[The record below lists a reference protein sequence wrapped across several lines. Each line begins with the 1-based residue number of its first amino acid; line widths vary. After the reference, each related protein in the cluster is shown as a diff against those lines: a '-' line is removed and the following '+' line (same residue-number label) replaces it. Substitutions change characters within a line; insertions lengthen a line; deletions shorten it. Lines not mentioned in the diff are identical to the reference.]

1 MHKTISSLFLL
12 LLIPCLCFSEE
23 NQTFPDMRLGANSE
37 PLTSV
42 YNCVNVVTGDFFLS
56 DNALQVNAVVPLRYN
71 RSYDTGDGRENPP
84 QGRGFGT
91 ELPLKIHGIVP
102 YKTVQNVSEC
112 KISIEEQ
119 EGASVIYK
127 GRMGSGFTQA
137 VAESTSLNKHGYTNY
152 ATAGIPGCDCIK
164 KRTIDFTGYVFNGH
178 RYDQNGELYR
188 ANEILGGTCQLKL
201 GSGGL
206 RTYYNKPGY
215 QQSWRLNEER
225 LPNGHRIFYEYD
237 QHGDLSRMRA
247 TNPSG
252 TLTFSTIDI
261 NNGRITSSDG
271 QTLQY
276 DMHILKCHYKDQ
288 NPSTL
293 FVKSITSPD
302 GVTCHLHYNYVEKKG
317 GKGRWRKLLRID
329 DPDRTRLQINY
340 GEIKVSQ
347 LLAPAG
353 QGNALVPIASFA
365 YAPAHTD
372 VYDALGARTTYHFT
386 PEKRITAIWR
396 MIKHQVLSKT
406 CFFWETNE
414 PHQGY
419 LLAKGVA
426 TADDRFLYCSVAT
439 YDRGN
444 IVQDDLYGN
453 LTGNAPPSFKLN
465 GNHRPNEPTECF
477 SRYITYSTDG
487 FNLALHEQ
495 TSDGLLTDYSYLPN
509 TNLVTS
515 ILNGN
520 SSGYY
525 HREFRSYS
533 NDHLLTETI
542 VDDGISANPNDLTG
556 VTSRTFTAITPRLEG
571 PAIGFP
577 KTTIEGYI
585 DLQTGDRKQLKRI
598 EHEYN
603 NQNLLTRQIVY
614 DAEDIFAYSLQFAY
628 DAKRNLVEQTDALGQ
643 VVRMRYDIYNNKIEE
658 EHLNSGFRTTFTYD
672 AVNRLIKTE
681 EHHSDGTHLA
691 IHYAYDLVGN
701 KISETDRYGN
711 LTRFQYDTLG
721 NQIAVIYP
729 ETEGRAEQQ
738 RTVRKEYNQLDQL
751 TAVIDQ
757 NGNRTTTTYNVR
769 GQPVCICYPDG
780 SEERNQYHLNGTVEK
795 KWEKEGLCHHYIYDG
810 CNRVVETQT
819 SDTNGKLQYRTFRR
833 YRGAQLISET
843 DPMGVETKY
852 AYDGAGRK
860 VLEVKG
866 NQKTTYS
873 YDSLGRLSITKQ
885 WSGESDYIAQ
895 IQCYDTLDRFIEL
908 RTEDAYGTVFSKE
921 TYAYDRLGNQTLTT
935 TYDSESTYAV
945 TQTHF
950 NSQGQATEQVDALGN
965 VTHITYCDKFYE
977 KTITDPLGNIQHE
990 TYDALHRV
998 IKIEKR
1004 NPFGITTA
1012 LQTFGYDAV
1021 GNKNVQRETVFVNG
1035 AATHDYIIRWEHDSM
1050 GRVVYTSESGGDELT
1065 KTTLQCY
1072 DRFGRLLTITKPD
1085 GITLRHTYD
1094 SLGHLQTLVSS
1105 DGTISYS
1112 YAYDLNSNLLQS
1124 HDLVAGQ
1131 TTTRQYDTLNH
1142 LVGETLATGLTS
1154 SYLYDSLG
1162 HIEQVHLPDTTT
1174 ITYTYE
1180 GPHLKSVSRSDY
1192 THIYRQHDWRGCELQ
1207 SQLIGNAG
1215 TRHCNYD
1222 ALERLSLS
1230 HTTAF
1235 TEEIPNGGY
1244 DSVGNLVSATVRD
1257 NLGAT
1262 TGQYRYSDLNQ
1273 LISET
1278 GSTTHTYQYDSIDN
1292 RVLKDNATYRIS
1304 RLNQVLDD
1312 SETIYRYDL
1321 NGNLLQKTVEDQ
1333 VTRYTYD
1340 ALNRLTAVETPTL
1353 SVTYTYDSFGRR
1365 LSKQTPDLFETY
1377 LYQGQREIGAMT
1389 NGVIAQLRVLGSGKG
1404 AELGAAIAIELNGIL
1419 YASLHDHRG
1428 NICTLL
1434 DAQSGQVAG
1443 TYRYSAFGELAA
1455 TEGIACPWGF
1465 ASKRFDAETG
1475 FIYFG
1480 KRYYSPSL
1488 GRWITPDPIGFTDG
1502 PNLYAYVHN
1511 NPMCMF
1517 DAYGLSA
1524 CGIATAGSSESH
1536 RSRGASYPSGCMPE
1550 RLCKHR
1556 SSFRSAGE
1564 RFRDFCIEG
1573 KNHWDQ
1579 LHPRAKDFAI
1589 IYGMGF
1595 VRRVP
1600 YVGPTI
1606 SITGVML
1613 RFGRTLGFKNPID
1626 SLFSRASRYST
1637 ETGVRFSRVKD
1648 VAQKVFKDARTIQ
1661 KDVSEAVIEA
1671 GKTKRSTHGYRFR
1684 PEETAEGAHTVFK
1697 RNPKRDTFEYET
1709 YQAQTN
1715 PHNPNPWET
1724 VKRFDQS
1731 EQPGKF
1737 HYNKATDTNVYEPHV
1752 HDPTAI
1758 GGVRIPELWEIP
1770 LANRTLMDI
1779 LKILRP

>member
-1 MHKTISSLFLL
+1 
-12 LLIPCLCFSEE
+12 
-23 NQTFPDMRLGANSE
+23 MRLGADSE
-37 PLTSV
+37 PLASV

-477 SRYITYSTDG
+477 SRYVTYSTDG
-487 FNLALHEQ
+487 FNLAL
-495 TSDGLLTDYSYLPN
+495 
-509 TNLVTS
+509 
-515 ILNGN
+515 
-520 SSGYY
+520 
-525 HREFRSYS
+525 R
-533 NDHLLTETI
+533 
-542 VDDGISANPNDLTG
+542 
-556 VTSRTFTAITPRLEG
+556 
-571 PAIGFP
+571 
-577 KTTIEGYI
+577 
-585 DLQTGDRKQLKRI
+585 
-598 EHEYN
+598 
-603 NQNLLTRQIVY
+603 
-614 DAEDIFAYSLQFAY
+614 
-628 DAKRNLVEQTDALGQ
+628 EQTDALGQ

-866 NQKTTYS
+866 NQKTTYA
-873 YDSLGRLSITKQ
+873 YDSLRRLSITKQ
-885 WSGESDYIAQ
+885 WSGESDFIAQ
-895 IQCYDTLDRFIEL
+895 IQCYDSLNRVVEL
-908 RTEDAYGTVFSKE
+908 RSEDAYGTVFSKE
-921 TYAYDRLGNQTLTT
+921 TYAYDRLGNQTLTA

-950 NSQGQATEQVDALGN
+950 NSQGQPTEQVDALGN
-965 VTHITYCDKFYE
+965 VTHITYSDRLYE

-1154 SYLYDSLG
+1154 TYLYDSLG
-1162 HIEQVHLPDTTT
+1162 RIQQVYLPDQST
-1174 ITYTYE
+1174 ITYGYD

-1192 THIYRQHDWRGCELQ
+1192 THTYTQHDWRGCELQ

-1215 TRHCNYD
+1215 TRNCNYD
-1222 ALERLSLS
+1222 PLGRVSLS
-1230 HTTAF
+1230 QTTAF
-1235 TEEIPNGGY
+1235 TEEIPSGGY

-1292 RVLKDNATYRIS
+1292 RVVKDNATYRIS

-1312 SETIYRYDL
+1312 SEAIYRYDL
-1321 NGNLLQKTVEDQ
+1321 NGNLLQKTVADQ

-1340 ALNRLTAVETPTL
+1340 ALNRLTAVENPAL

-1365 LSKQTPDLFETY
+1365 LSKQTPGLFETY
-1377 LYQGQREIGAMT
+1377 LYQGEREIGAMT
-1389 NGVIAQLRVLGSGKG
+1389 NGAITQLRVLGRGKG
-1404 AELGAAIAIELNGIL
+1404 AELGAAIAIELNGTL
-1419 YASLHDHRG
+1419 YAPLHDHRG

-1434 DAQSGQVAG
+1434 DAHSGQTAA

-1465 ASKRFDAETG
+1465 ASKRLDAETG

-1480 KRYYSPSL
+1480 QRYYSPSL

-1511 NPMCMF
+1511 SPLTLVDPF
-1517 DAYGLSA
+1517 GLS
-1524 CGIATAGSSESH
+1524 SH
-1536 RSRGASYPSGCMPE
+1536 DLIDRPGVSVHRRSRGEYQPGS
-1550 RLCKHR
+1550 
-1556 SSFRSAGE
+1556 
-1564 RFRDFCIEG
+1564 
-1573 KNHWDQ
+1573 
-1579 LHPRAKDFAI
+1579 
-1589 IYGMGF
+1589 GF
-1595 VRRVP
+1595 V
-1600 YVGPTI
+1600 
-1606 SITGVML
+1606 
-1613 RFGRTLGFKNPID
+1613 GRD
-1626 SLFSRASRYST
+1626 
-1637 ETGVRFSRVKD
+1637 
-1648 VAQKVFKDARTIQ
+1648 
-1661 KDVSEAVIEA
+1661 
-1671 GKTKRSTHGYRFR
+1671 H
-1684 PEETAEGAHTVFK
+1684 
-1697 RNPKRDTFEYET
+1697 
-1709 YQAQTN
+1709 
-1715 PHNPNPWET
+1715 
-1724 VKRFDQS
+1724 
-1731 EQPGKF
+1731 
-1737 HYNKATDTNVYEPHV
+1737 
-1752 HDPTAI
+1752 HDPTAGSWKVAKAGRII
-1758 GGVRIPELWEIP
+1758 GQACKDGSFKCIKEEFNGMSLNERVLFGLALYEELSICCGVAAITRGAVKFAIKGGIKIMATRSAKRASQPIAKSLVQAIVPEVPAIQMPKFKSSFSDFKLNSFDQNMLNSSEAMQNNARILRGWAKSKGFEKLPNPNGKPEVWGEYVN
-1770 LANRTLMDI
+1770 AKFEWR
-1779 LKILRP
+1779 LKIKSEGSFRPNLQAGSNVPRFDARLLSEDGYYINPFTGQVGGKSTGKHIFLDKPK